1 MNYPDGTAPKE
12 ISNDNL
18 PAMSHSRKSDRLRSA
33 SLTSEHKK
41 IAIDPES
48 MNQVTSRKD
57 YPQHRSLPYTDARDT
72 DSAPYVSTCEE
83 YNFSSSG
90 PIPPGT
96 VAYDMAGS
104 RHDTTTPTGSTTQL
118 RPQTQ
123 VASKQARSRSDRP
136 QRTIPT
142 KQSPSF
148 LGKVGDFFALTT
160 GLPSTNSDL
169 EQKLNA
175 REEEIERLRAEL
187 REKDNFIKQISKD
200 YEREADGLETKYQTL
215 LDNEKR
221 KLEFN
226 GKEFE
231 RYKEKKE
238 RERDETVRSLQ
249 AEIHGIKSDRDL
261 IQAKHITFVRQQQE
275 EAFKQMESARWLPPE
290 ESKVLGNLDRIKRGM
305 KSWAK
310 GTAIKDMSLIQE
322 LSEKDVADLMNGLS
336 TVVLLQENQLPQG
349 LSTPRTPALLLN
361 ALLAHDVYMNLFRNP
376 FFFLKD
382 GLGDNLPGTG
392 LEQILHRIY
401 FMAQACEF
409 IDHEVKSVTNF
420 C

>member
-1 MNYPDGTAPKE
+1 
-12 ISNDNL
+12 
-18 PAMSHSRKSDRLRSA
+18 
-33 SLTSEHKK
+33 
-41 IAIDPES
+41 

-57 YPQHRSLPYTDARDT
+57 YPQHKSLPYTDARDT
-72 DSAPYVSTCEE
+72 DSAPYVSSCEE
-83 YNFSSSG
+83 YNFSSSDAT
-90 PIPPGT
+90 PPGT
-96 VAYDMAGS
+96 VAYDMAGK
-104 RHDTTTPTGSTTQL
+104 RHDTATPTGSTTHP

-123 VASKQARSRSDRP
+123 VPSKQAHSRSNRP
-136 QRTIPT
+136 HHTIPT
-142 KQSPSF
+142 KQSPGL
-148 LGKVGDFFALTT
+148 LGRVGGFITLSM

-175 REEEIERLRAEL
+175 REEEIERLRAVL

-200 YEREADGLETKYQTL
+200 YEREADGLERKYRTL
-215 LDNEKR
+215 LDDEKR

-238 RERDETVRSLQ
+238 RERDETIRSLQ
-249 AEIHGIKSDRDL
+249 AEIHGIKLDRDL
-261 IQAKHITFVRQQQE
+261 IQAKHMTFVRQQQE

-290 ESKVLGNLDRIKRGM
+290 ESKVLGNLDRIKRDM

-322 LSEKDVADLMNGLS
+322 LGEKDVADLMNGLS

-349 LSTPRTPALLLN
+349 LSTSRTPALLLN
-361 ALLAHDVYMNLFRNP
+361 ALLAHDIYTNLFRNP

-382 GLGDNLPGTG
+382 GLGDNLPRTG

-401 FMAQACEF
+401 FMAQACEL
-409 IDHEVKSVTNF
+409 IDHDGKVSY
-420 C
+420 